1 MGDDITIGVTEIV
14 NNIEVTAQPN
24 DQVID
29 IEVIDNSDDVT
40 LNVTPNVIEVNINK
54 GSSYARWG
62 SIFGNLTDQT
72 DLTNALFNK
81 ADLVDGKVPAYQ
93 LPSFVDDVIEVAN
106 FSALPTVGEIG
117 KIYVTLDNNKIYR
130 WSGSIY
136 IEIAANQAVWGSIT
150 GTLSNQ
156 TDLQNALNLKANDN
170 EVVKLAGSQ
179 TITGEKTFSAIRTNV
194 NGTLVVKSGTPTGV
208 SFSSFTLNH
217 LTLGIT
223 NSGTTYNQNLIFP
236 SNSSNSYTFPNTS
249 GTLALTSQLHDAVT
263 LGTANGLSLSG
274 QVLSLGLS
282 GTSSTGALSSTDW
295 NTFNNKLSSLSG
307 AVLTTTNQSIAGIKT
322 FTDNIV
328 SNTFYSSKIISGGYI
343 PDAGYSNMYSN
354 DLMLTFNQMN
364 AAGTA
369 VTTFNFV
376 YPTSNTLRTY
386 NLPNSDGTLAL
397 TSQLHNAVTIGTANG
412 LSLSNQVLS
421 LGLASASTNGA
432 LSSSNWTTFN
442 NKQNALNGTG
452 FVKIS
457 GTTISYDNNTYAL
470 DSAVVTLATDQTISG
485 QKTFLNNVNIDAG
498 INLDDAFGLYW
509 KTNVGAIET
518 ALAGIG
524 QSSSGLNFFTGS
536 SLSTPK
542 MVINSGGNV
551 GIGTTSPAN
560 KLSVFNTL
568 GLPSSSVLSEAI
580 LLIQDSG
587 SNRRLGIG
595 SSTSGQWLQ
604 SSYPGVDGIT
614 STLLLN
620 PSGGNVGIGTST
632 PARTLHVLGQTG
644 IGTVLKLEGATGT
657 TTYLQLSYNGATN
670 SQSGYIGYDSS
681 SNMSLFTND
690 TERMRITSGGLVG
703 IGTTSPAVRLDVLG
717 SSEVLRLRSNAT
729 ANYFTFFNSSNS
741 QIGDIGY
748 DGRDTD
754 ILSIWNGLNGGILFG
769 TNASE
774 RMRITSGGNVLINA
788 TSNFGVGKLEITYN
802 GQTQTALDI
811 KTTHT
816 DGNNLRFFNSSGSVV
831 GSIYSTTTVTSY
843 NTSSDYRLKQDLKPI
858 NGLDL
863 VSQIKVYDYAWKV
876 DKSRS
881 CGVLAHELQ
890 EVIPQAVTG
899 EKDAEQMQSVDYSKL
914 VPILVQAIQ
923 EQQKQIEELK
933 TLINK

>member
-106 FSALPTVGEIG
+106 FAALPTVGEIG

-194 NGTLVVKSGTPTGV
+194 NGTLVVKSGIPTGV

-223 NSGTTYNQNLIFP
+223 NAGTTYNQNLIFP

-263 LGTANGLSLSG
+263 LGVSNGLVLSG
-274 QVLSLGLS
+274 QQLSLLQA
-282 GTSSTGALSSTDW
+282 SSTQTGALSSTDW
-295 NTFNNKLSSLSG
+295 TTFNNKLSSLSG

-421 LGLASASTNGA
+421 LGLASASANGA
-432 LSSSNWTTFN
+432 LSSTDWTTFN
-442 NKQNALNGTG
+442 NKQNA
-452 FVKIS
+452 I
-457 GTTISYDNNTYAL
+457 
-470 DSAVVTLATDQTISG
+470 
-485 QKTFLNNVNIDAG
+485 
-498 INLDDAFGLYW
+498 
-509 KTNVGAIET
+509 TNVIN
-518 ALAGIG
+518 GIVTTG
-524 QSSSGLNFFTGS
+524 YVPKSTFTTSGLSTLGN
-536 SLSTPK
+536 SLIYDDGT
-542 MVINSGGNV
+542 NV
-551 GIGTTSPAN
+551 GIGTTSPSQKLHVVGNGLVEGVILYRNGVTNILNVGGDQNMYGGTNSDGGVFVYGNN
-560 KLSVFNTL
+560 KLHLSTN
-568 GLPSSSVLSEAI
+568 SS
-580 LLIQDSG
+580 
-587 SNRRLGIG
+587 RRL
-595 SSTSGQWLQ
+595 T
-604 SSYPGVDGIT
+604 VDG
-614 STLLLN
+614 
-620 PSGGNVGIGTST
+620 SGRVGIS
-632 PARTLHVLGQTG
+632 
-644 IGTVLKLEGATGT
+644 
-657 TTYLQLSYNGATN
+657 
-670 SQSGYIGYDSS
+670 
-681 SNMSLFTND
+681 
-690 TERMRITSGGLVG
+690 
-703 IGTTSPAVRLDVLG
+703 TTSPGYKLDVSTISGENYIRVDSALNQDCG
-717 SSEVLRLRSNAT
+717 YRFSENGVNKWLMYNVAASDAF
-729 ANYFTFFNSSNS
+729 A
-741 QIGDIGY
+741 IY
-748 DGRDTD
+748 D
-754 ILSIWNGLNGGILFG
+754 N
-769 TNASE
+769 TNTSE
-774 RMRITSGGNVLINA
+774 RMRITSGGNVGI
-788 TSNFGVGKLEITYN
+788 
-802 GQTQTALDI
+802 
-811 KTTHT
+811 
-816 DGNNLRFFNSSGSVV
+816 GNTGSAWGSGF
-831 GSIYSTTTVTSY
+831 
-843 NTSSDYRLKQDLKPI
+843 L
-858 NGLDL
+858 GLDL
-863 VSQIKVYDYAWKV
+863 GGSTASNISGGVRTRILTNLFYNGTNHIYKSTSGGLGYFQDATNSTHTWFTSPSGTEGATATLTERMRITSAGNVGIGTTSPSYKLHNTGDTFSTNYLMNRGGGLWNIIPSSGANELYFREDTGGNIRMTILGSGNLGIGTTSPTSKLQVVGLPSYADNTTAIAGGLTV
-876 DKSRS
+876 GAFYHTA
-881 CGVLAHELQ
+881 GVLKV
-890 EVIPQAVTG
+890 VI
-899 EKDAEQMQSVDYSKL
+899 
-914 VPILVQAIQ
+914 
-923 EQQKQIEELK
+923 
-933 TLINK
+933 

>member
-106 FSALPTVGEIG
+106 FAALPTVGEIG

-223 NSGTTYNQNLIFP
+223 NAGATYNQNLIFP
-236 SNSSNSYTFPNTS
+236 SNSSNNYTFPNTS
-249 GTLALTSQLHDAVT
+249 GTLALTSQLHDSVT

-274 QVLSLGLS
+274 QVLSLGLA
-282 GTSSTGALSSTDW
+282 SSTLNGALSSTDW

-412 LSLSNQVLS
+412 LYLSNQVLS

-432 LSSSNWTTFN
+432 LSSTDWNTFN
-442 NKQNALNGTG
+442 NKQGVNAGLPNFITKYASGGLNITNSQIFDNGT
-452 FVKIS
+452 
-457 GTTISYDNNTYAL
+457 
-470 DSAVVTLATDQTISG
+470 
-485 QKTFLNNVNIDAG
+485 
-498 INLDDAFGLYW
+498 
-509 KTNVGAIET
+509 
-518 ALAGIG
+518 
-524 QSSSGLNFFTGS
+524 
-536 SLSTPK
+536 
-542 MVINSGGNV
+542 NV
-551 GIGTTSPAN
+551 GIGTTSPSD
-560 KLSVFNTL
+560 KLSIEGTNTFL
-568 GLPSSSVLSEAI
+568 LSLNNTAQDARIKLSKSGIEEGQVSV
-580 LLIQDSG
+580 
-587 SNRRLGIG
+587 
-595 SSTSGQWLQ
+595 
-604 SSYPGVDGIT
+604 
-614 STLLLN
+614 
-620 PSGGNVGIGTST
+620 GTNEMNLVS
-632 PARTLHVLGQTG
+632 
-644 IGTVLKLEGATGT
+644 T
-657 TTYLQLSYNGATN
+657 TTMRFLTAT
-670 SQSGYIGYDSS
+670 
-681 SNMSLFTND
+681 
-690 TERMRITSGGLVG
+690 
-703 IGTTSPAVRLDVLG
+703 
-717 SSEVLRLRSNAT
+717 
-729 ANYFTFFNSSNS
+729 
-741 QIGDIGY
+741 
-748 DGRDTD
+748 
-754 ILSIWNGLNGGILFG
+754 
-769 TNASE
+769 SE
-774 RMRITSGGNVLINA
+774 RMRITSGGNVLIGTTSATPANANGSILFGNTDSGIIYLTRQTGTDQLRFYTGGNRLGYVNTASNILTLGTANFPLAFSTNDAERMRIFSSGNVFIGSSPTDAGYKLDVNGTGRFSGNTSVGTINLFSNGIIRQDVSGTTFTQYWYSGSSLGTINTDGANISYNA
-788 TSNFGVGKLEITYN
+788 TNAFTLGAGGSERMRIASGGNVGIGTTSPSKKLDVNGTAKVSGIMSLPNMPYYESNNAALSGGLTYGDLYYTVDSGLGTVRIVVNLE
-802 GQTQTALDI
+802 
-811 KTTHT
+811 
-816 DGNNLRFFNSSGSVV
+816 
-831 GSIYSTTTVTSY
+831 
-843 NTSSDYRLKQDLKPI
+843 
-858 NGLDL
+858 
-863 VSQIKVYDYAWKV
+863 
-876 DKSRS
+876 
-881 CGVLAHELQ
+881 
-890 EVIPQAVTG
+890 
-899 EKDAEQMQSVDYSKL
+899 
-914 VPILVQAIQ
+914 
-923 EQQKQIEELK
+923 
-933 TLINK
+933 